1 MISSR
6 SAAILSLGLAMFTLS
21 CIKST
26 EVKTY
31 AQGEKAQ
38 VGFVTYNVLET
49 KWLPQIGDGFTA
61 RVPADRYFQVRVS
74 ISNGGA
80 SEFLIPPL
88 NLVDDD
94 GKLITELADGSGVAR
109 WLGASRKV
117 NSAETADGVIL
128 FDAPARHYKLQVESD
143 TGVQALID
151 LPLRFGSDV
160 QKQDLIKMPDAPVQ

>member
-1 MISSR
+1 M
-6 SAAILSLGLAMFTLS
+6 LSLALAFMAS
-21 CIKST
+21 GCVKST

-38 VGFVTYNVLET
+38 VGFVTYNVFESS
-49 KWLPQIGDGFTA
+49 WLPQLGDGIMA
-61 RVPADRYFQVRVS
+61 RVPADRYFQIRVTV
-74 ISNGGA
+74 SNGGA

-94 GKLITELADGSGVAR
+94 GRLITELADGTGVAR

-117 NSAETADGVIL
+117 NPAETADGFIL
-128 FDAPARHYKLQVESD
+128 FDVAPRHYKLQVESD

-151 LPLRFGSDV
+151 IPLRFGSDI
-160 QKQDLIKMPDAPVQ
+160 QKQEIIKMPDGPAK

>member
-1 MISSR
+1 MFGNR
-6 SAAILSLGLAMFTLS
+6 PAAFLALGLAMLASS
-21 CIKST
+21 CVTST

-38 VGFVTYNVLET
+38 VGFVTYNVFEAQ
-49 KWLPQIGDGFTA
+49 WLPQLGDGLMA
-61 RVPADRYFQVRVS
+61 RVPTDRYFQVRISV
-74 ISNGGA
+74 SNGGA

-88 NLVDDD
+88 NLVDDN
-94 GKLITELADGSGVAR
+94 GKLITELSDGTGVPH

-143 TGVQALID
+143 TGVQAFID
-151 LPLRFGSDV
+151 LPLRFGSDT
-160 QKQDLIKMPDAPVQ
+160 QKQDVIRMPQ